1 MVKKILILIISISFS
16 SLHGQTIY
24 LNLGTSFSKLD
35 WKYVEHFHIDD
46 EQQYHDPLQTFT
58 VSAGIEYFEHKY
70 YSITSDLYYYQSGGK
85 YSEEEKNTIHTFK
98 SPDKISISYL
108 SIGSSF
114 NFNPIDNKF
123 KLQLCLGPRV
133 DYIINSASEN
143 LHWIDERNGLNKFN
157 FGFTAG
163 IGFYYSFDKYHIGVK
178 AQYLNRIRKL
188 ADIKPAESFPYNE
201 SGVIATEQ
209 VYLLGISLGYIIK
222 SSKN

>member
-16 SLHGQTIY
+16 SLYGQTYY
-24 LNLGTSFSKLD
+24 LNPGTSFSKLD
-35 WKYVEHFHIDD
+35 WKYVEHFHFDD
-46 EQQYHDPLQTFT
+46 EQQYHDPLQAFA

-85 YSEEEKNTIHTFK
+85 YSEDEKNTNYLFK
-98 SPDKISISYL
+98 SPDKISINYL

-114 NFNPIDNKF
+114 NINPINNKF
-123 KLQLCLGPRV
+123 KLQLSFGPRV
-133 DYIINSASEN
+133 DYIINSNSES
-143 LHWIDERNGLNKFN
+143 LHWIKERNGLSTFN

-163 IGFYYSFDKYHIGVK
+163 IGFYYRFDKYLIGIK

-188 ADIKPAESFPYNE
+188 ADIEPSDSFPYNE
-201 SGVIATEQ
+201 GGVIATEQ
-209 VYLLGISLGYIIK
+209 VYLLNISLGYILK